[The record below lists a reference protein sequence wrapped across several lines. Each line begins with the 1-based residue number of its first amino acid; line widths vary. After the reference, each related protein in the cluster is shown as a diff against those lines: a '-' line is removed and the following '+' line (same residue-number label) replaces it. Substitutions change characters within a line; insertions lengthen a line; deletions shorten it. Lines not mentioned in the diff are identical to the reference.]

1 MLRCREVEEITGLSR
16 AGIYEQ
22 MTEGVFPKPVRIG
35 PRAVAWVDE
44 EVSNWQRKRIV
55 EHDEAAANN
64 ILSPNAATVG
74 GRSRP
79 VVKTKIWQVAET
91 DLPEGNREHRIFQ
104 NLFNDVG
111 RIHVRAL

>member
-1 MLRCREVEEITGLSR
+1 MTRTREPFDV
-16 AGIYEQ
+16 
-22 MTEGVFPKPVRIG
+22 TEDAIALQFSKFHADIRWCQDWSKWLVWYGTV
-35 PRAVAWVDE
+35 W
-44 EVSNWQRKRIV
+44 SIV

-91 DLPEGNREHRIFQ
+91 NLPEGNREHRIFQ